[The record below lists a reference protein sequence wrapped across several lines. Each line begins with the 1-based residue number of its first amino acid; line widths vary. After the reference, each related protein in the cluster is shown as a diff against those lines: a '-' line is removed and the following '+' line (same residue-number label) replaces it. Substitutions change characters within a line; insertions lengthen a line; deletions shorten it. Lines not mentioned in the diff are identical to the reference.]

1 MEISEIRN
9 SVSKELERVKKIME
23 GVAEYEV
30 RLNHMEFIKDC
41 CFCIYW
47 NCCPCG
53 WSNGN
58 AACITIQKPIS
69 EQASSETEAKKVQ
82 SL

>member
-1 MEISEIRN
+1 
-9 SVSKELERVKKIME
+9 
-23 GVAEYEV
+23 
-30 RLNHMEFIKDC
+30 MEFIKDC

-82 SL
+82 PL